1 MWDFF
6 LFFSGSRYGL
16 WTPTTIDANAP
27 LQTKSVVASGP
38 ISLSLAMAIAAQ
50 YGS

>member
-16 WTPTTIDANAP
+16 WTPIDDANAP